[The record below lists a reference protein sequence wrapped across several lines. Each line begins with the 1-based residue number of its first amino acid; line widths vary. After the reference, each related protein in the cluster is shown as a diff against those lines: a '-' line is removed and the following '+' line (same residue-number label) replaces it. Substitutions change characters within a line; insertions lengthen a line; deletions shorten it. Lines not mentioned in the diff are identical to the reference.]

1 MYSVYWI
8 IDRWDISSSDGCWAP
23 HRHIFMKHV
32 HSVFSWDFTSVRLS
46 KKSII
51 MWNVWPPLSVLFCTC
66 TCLTTSTA
74 VHRKM
79 KWWISYDSVIVS
91 NFGVYSGKL
100 SLVELLEHK
109 PSAFR
114 PNLISYFHTPKQK
127 DNPLYLAII
136 SIVAFIRFEININT
150 HYANNQIHTY
160 RDGIKWQRV
169 MTSEWERER
178 IGELK
183 SQSLSL
189 HPTTSGLSVVCGR
202 SYAHQMYETKA
213 LNNSIVYI
221 TMAIISKSSLFI
233 SRFSN
238 TCVEA
243 ISSCVVLLLL
253 RFPFFHFGY

>member
-1 MYSVYWI
+1 
-8 IDRWDISSSDGCWAP
+8 
-23 HRHIFMKHV
+23 
-32 HSVFSWDFTSVRLS
+32 
-46 KKSII
+46 

-178 IGELK
+178 EERRAEEPRPQPTSYNIRVVGCVRAFICSSNVRNK
-183 SQSLSL
+183 S
-189 HPTTSGLSVVCGR
+189 T
-202 SYAHQMYETKA
+202 
-213 LNNSIVYI
+213 
-221 TMAIISKSSLFI
+221 
-233 SRFSN
+233 
-238 TCVEA
+238 
-243 ISSCVVLLLL
+243 
-253 RFPFFHFGY
+253 